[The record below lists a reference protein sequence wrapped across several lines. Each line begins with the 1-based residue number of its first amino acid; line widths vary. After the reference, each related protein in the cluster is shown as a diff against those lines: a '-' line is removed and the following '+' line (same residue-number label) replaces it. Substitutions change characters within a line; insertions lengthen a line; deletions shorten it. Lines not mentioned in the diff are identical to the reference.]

1 MGAIVGIV
9 LGSVLVCSIL
19 LVALVFCI
27 RKLKGKEKGPRT
39 SNGSLPPGGI
49 VNGKFPLFSLLILNM
64 LYGYVI

>member
-9 LGSVLVCSIL
+9 LGSALVCSIV

-27 RKLKGKEKGPRT
+27 RKLKGKEKGSRT
-39 SNGSLPPGGI
+39 SNGSLPHGT

-64 LYGYVI
+64 LYDYVI